1 LRTFLDFAYI
11 KVKEGNMGRR
21 DDDDREKLSWREI
34 DKMRDH
40 SRHVNGD
47 RKSYQERSL
56 RSDWAKKQHLRQ
68 AEKFF
73 QGKKGSEEYKKA
85 YTKMHEKY
93 GTPGFKA
100 AAQKLIQEFGMPD
113 DWGTLLLLMDSDEPS
128 WAKEALAALKAMYEK
143 RSPIEQKGFKGK
155 LKVLALTAKD
165 KELRIEAGRILDEL

>member
-1 LRTFLDFAYI
+1 
-11 KVKEGNMGRR
+11 MGRR
-21 DDDDREKLSWREI
+21 DDDDREKASWREI

-40 SRHVNGD
+40 SRHVSGD
-47 RKSYQERSL
+47 RSSYQERSL

-113 DWGTLLLLMDSDEPS
+113 DWGTLLLLMDFDEPS
-128 WAKEALAALKAMYEK
+128 WAKEALAALKGMYEK

-155 LKVLALTAKD
+155 LKILVMTAKD
-165 KELRIEAGRILDEL
+165 KDIRKEAEELLGKM